1 MSIFKNRTVIGVLC
15 IIVALVICFGITPLF
30 NQSISQKTEI
40 VRVVKAIDAG
50 EQITADSVQSVE
62 VGSYNLPSDV
72 LHDTASVVGKYAVA
86 DLAAGDYILSSK
98 LSTEPAAEKEPTNTN
113 YIHPAADGRLSTRSK
128 RLVHLAPAA
137 PGAKR
142 SNGAVG
148 GQGNMV

>member
-86 DLAAGDYILSSK
+86 DLAAGDYIFSSK
-98 LSTEPAAEKEPTNTN
+98 LSTEPAAENAYLYSLDGTKQAISCTYLIMNSVFSTLTANTS
-113 YIHPAADGRLSTRSK
+113 LSLPSG
-128 RLVHLAPAA
+128 LI
-137 PGAKR
+137 
-142 SNGAVG
+142 
-148 GQGNMV
+148 